1 MALMLA
7 SIHSFITHK
16 HNIIFLKMF
25 SSNEHFA
32 LMGTFQTPGIAEGS
46 KEMLEDL

>member
-1 MALMLA
+1 MLPI
-7 SIHSFITHK
+7 IHFFITHK

-25 SSNEHFA
+25 CSNEYFA
-32 LMGTFQTPGIAEGS
+32 LMGTFQTLGIAEGR